1 MKNKGEIKMT
11 SNSRDKNQYFGKY
24 RECCVVAHLNKTP
37 VEYHENY
44 NFTEK
49 EKETL
54 FNESKLIADFIG
66 NHTATYLGNHT
77 ASESGDILLDNGDIV
92 EIKTVSSGNGTY
104 FNTSIYYFLK
114 FGFNFKEYMEKHG
127 LYQKLEECFGDC
139 VSISRKNNSP
149 VTQSNSSF
157 IRHNH
162 EEEYNKYILPID
174 AEIRKQFTKD
184 IMDYFSNNS
193 DRVYEFIS
201 DMLEKNSSTSKKK
214 APDRMI
220 VLNYS
225 KNKVKEID
233 LKHFKDNI
241 STNIRATNTGLV
253 IGNIRLAF
261 SWQNGRGLNNPTI
274 RVFLEG

>member
-1 MKNKGEIKMT
+1 MV

-24 RECCVVAHLNKTP
+24 RECCVVAHLNKTA
-37 VEYHENY
+37 VEYNENY
-44 NFTEK
+44 TFTEK

-77 ASESGDILLDNGDIV
+77 TSESGDILLDNGETV

-114 FGFNFKEYMEKHG
+114 FGFDFKKYMEEYG
-127 LYQKLEECFGDC
+127 LYQKLEECFGEF
-139 VSISRKNNSP
+139 VPISRKNNSP

-174 AEIRKQFTKD
+174 AEMREQFTKD

-193 DRVYEFIS
+193 DRIYEFIS

-220 VLNYS
+220 VLNYF

-241 STNIRATNTGLV
+241 STNIKATNTGLV